1 MLLVTVRS
9 RSVPAVLDLGSSNEA
24 VREFDCGD
32 LRIGIRTGPLLGF
45 RHKIGDL
52 IVAGESCFQLKE
64 GDTRSLEKGI
74 LDGVPYDA
82 LLGDRILVLVV
93 IDRLK
98 QIVTIAQSLASWRP
112 CYFSVKPGSFIFS
125 TSICGLREAGHEVV
139 WDPAC
144 MPEYLMYRFVAP
156 PRSMLRG
163 IRKLAGGQLL
173 VVDLEKWKVRE
184 DRRWRWPEGRSVD
197 SQQDITHVLR
207 ARIEEWLES
216 FPNTGILL
224 SGGLDSSLLAAIA
237 RIAYPDV
244 HTFSTNFSFANSD
257 DREAQ
262 YALSMARHLGVSHHV
277 HNTTPERYLAGWV
290 ESIYSA
296 EQPVLH
302 LQSVLLHILFQ
313 DRAAAGHGAILCG
326 DGGDNVFGNP
336 SHELLYRYRNAI
348 AFLKTMRMSS
358 AFAPLADSLGW
369 HGRWGTLLT
378 RRYDRQ
384 LSSVHHFLWLLGR
397 YGDRSIVERL
407 CSCDDAALLGERPLL
422 LETYRDKPLLDQ
434 VTALGLLFNVHA
446 TITIWGK
453 LAEASGILLAC
464 PYTSPSVLAAGMT
477 IPWDVKLREQKHLVR
492 AALRHL
498 GVPEALIARRK
509 LSFGF
514 SPRFWAPKGAL
525 FQPIVDMAT
534 QLHGEGVL
542 ESLQREEGGASMV
555 LWCLLNQYLWMQL
568 FEVGRSVED
577 LSGEILDRH
586 RRAVGRRS
594 SAQDSMR
601 SC

>member
-9 RSVPAVLDLGSSNEA
+9 RSVPAGPALESYNESTH
-24 VREFDCGD
+24 EFDCGD
-32 LRIGIRTGPLLGF
+32 LRIGIRAGTLFGF

-52 IVAGESCFQLKE
+52 IVAGESCFPFKE
-64 GDTRSLEKGI
+64 GDTRSLEEGI
-74 LDGVPYDA
+74 LDGAPYDV
-82 LLGDRILVLVV
+82 LLGDHILVLVV
-93 IDRLK
+93 IDPLK
-98 QIVTIAQSLASWRP
+98 RVVTIAQSLASWRP
-112 CYFSVKPGSFIFS
+112 CYFSVKSGSFTFS
-125 TSICGLREAGHEVV
+125 TSVSGLREAGHEVV

-173 VVDLEKWKVRE
+173 VVDLEEWQVCE
-184 DRRWRWPEGRSVD
+184 DRRWRWQDGRGVD
-197 SQQDITHVLR
+197 PKEEITNVLR

-216 FPNTGILL
+216 FPSTGILL

-237 RIAYPDV
+237 RAAYPDV
-244 HTFSTNFSFANSD
+244 PTFSTNFSFANSD
-257 DREAQ
+257 DGEAQ
-262 YALSMARHLGVSHHV
+262 YALSMARHLGVAHQV
-277 HNTTPERYLAGWV
+277 HNTTPERYLTGWV
-290 ESIYSA
+290 ESIYAA
-296 EQPVLH
+296 EHPVVH

-326 DGGDNVFGNP
+326 DGGDNVFGNA
-336 SHELLYRYRNAI
+336 SHEFLYRYRSAI
-348 AFLKTMRMSS
+348 AFLRTMRVSS
-358 AFAPLADSLGW
+358 TLAPLADALGW

-407 CSCDDAALLGERPLL
+407 CSCDDAALLGEHPGL
-422 LETYRDKPLLDQ
+422 LEAYCDKPLLDQ

-453 LAEASGILLAC
+453 LAEASGISLAC
-464 PYTSPSVLAAGMT
+464 PYTSPSVLAAGMS
-477 IPWDVKLREQKHLVR
+477 IPWDVKLREQKHLIR
-492 AALRHL
+492 AALRQL
-498 GVPEALIARRK
+498 GVPETLIARRK

-525 FQPIVDMAT
+525 FQPIVDMAGKV
-534 QLHGEGVL
+534 HGEGVL
-542 ESLQREEGGASMV
+542 ASLQREEGGASMV
-555 LWCLLNQYLWMQL
+555 LWCLLNQFLWMQL

-577 LSGEILDRH
+577 LSAEILDR
-586 RRAVGRRS
+586 RRTA
-594 SAQDSMR
+594 AQSR
-601 SC
+601 